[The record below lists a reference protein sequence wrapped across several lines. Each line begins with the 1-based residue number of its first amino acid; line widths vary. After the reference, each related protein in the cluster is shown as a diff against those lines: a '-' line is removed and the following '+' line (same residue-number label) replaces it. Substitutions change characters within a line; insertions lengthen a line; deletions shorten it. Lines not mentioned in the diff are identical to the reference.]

1 MQEQENAQ
9 DSQEDIESTQTTQE
23 EVSQD
28 SQVAEGAEDYKF
40 KYEELKDQYVRAFA
54 DFENTKK
61 RLERDKNQSLE
72 YAYERIMNDLL
83 PVLDTLEKALESA
96 QSNPLAEAIAQG
108 LQLTLESFI
117 KVLNKHG
124 VEVIATDCEFD
135 PNLHECLM
143 QVPSADKNDGEILQT
158 LQKGFVYKQRI
169 LRPSMVSVVKN
180 S

>member
-1 MQEQENAQ
+1 MQEHAQ

-72 YAYERIMNDLL
+72 YAYERIMND
-83 PVLDTLEKALESA
+83 
-96 QSNPLAEAIAQG
+96 
-108 LQLTLESFI
+108 
-117 KVLNKHG
+117 
-124 VEVIATDCEFD
+124 
-135 PNLHECLM
+135 
-143 QVPSADKNDGEILQT
+143 
-158 LQKGFVYKQRI
+158 
-169 LRPSMVSVVKN
+169 
-180 S
+180 